1 VFFVKLNPPLS
12 SHQYA
17 EMLAKEYKALMPYD
31 FYSNQSLVNAG
42 IVAEYLTQLS
52 SQMQG
57 EEVFCSRRQEGMDDR
72 VAVGTETRIR
82 ARSQQVTGQTEQA
95 VLAQQAARNQL
106 FEELLDK
113 EIDLIRRIM
122 LKASQWKTSARKRS
136 SGSSSKMKTET
147 DYESAANGA
156 RQHKIWR
163 HGEKHQATTN
173 GNLPHKVWD
182 PGIHR
187 SEHMIMRS

>member
-72 VAVGTETRIR
+72 VAVRTETRIE
-82 ARSQQVTGQTEQA
+82 ARSQRVIVQSEQA
-95 VLAQQAARNQL
+95 VLAQQAARNQQL
-106 FEELLDK
+106 EELLDK
-113 EIDLIRRIM
+113 
-122 LKASQWKTSARKRS
+122 
-136 SGSSSKMKTET
+136 
-147 DYESAANGA
+147 
-156 RQHKIWR
+156 
-163 HGEKHQATTN
+163 
-173 GNLPHKVWD
+173 
-182 PGIHR
+182 
-187 SEHMIMRS
+187 